1 MSLHRLFACGV
12 AVSALCSAQAL
23 AQQADDGLRLRPLL
37 GIGYSW
43 GGDTI
48 MPVTIVEQP
57 SGTEYKE
64 TIKAGAGIDLRAGLE
79 VTLPRSPFAM
89 QLALAY
95 QNDGAG
101 GLDNK
106 HIDFRRVPLELM
118 GYWRVSPQLRLG
130 VGARK
135 STNASLRFS
144 KNYCNQLQLAFSD
157 PELQCSYGLKSSLG
171 AIVEAEYE
179 LTPTWGLRAR
189 YATESFKF
197 KEQEEFETT
206 KTIRGDHFGIISV
219 WYLR

>member
-1 MSLHRLFACGV
+1 MSLLRLFACGV
-12 AVSALCSAQAL
+12 AMSALCSTPAS
-23 AQQADDGLRLRPLL
+23 AQQVDEGLRLRPLL

-64 TIKAGAGIDLRAGLE
+64 TIKAGAGLDLRAGLE

-95 QNDGAG
+95 QNDGAAG
-101 GLDNK
+101 FDNK
-106 HIDFRRVPLELM
+106 HIDFRRVPVELI

-130 VGARK
+130 VGVRK

-144 KNYCNQLQLAFSD
+144 KNYCNQLKSAFSAPD
-157 PELQCSYGLKSSLG
+157 LPCSYGLKSSIG

-197 KEQEEFETT
+197 KEQEEFDTS
-206 KTIRGDHFGIISV
+206 KTIRGDHFGLMSV